1 MKVII
6 DMSSPRAKSTFNKQ
20 KKNKTEN
27 KKEEALFL
35 TAEEIF
41 SQILRKEFLQHLL
54 YKTSERRLK
63 RIINSKVIINITTQ
77 ADSGSYIG
85 CKS

>member
-1 MKVII
+1 MPKV
-6 DMSSPRAKSTFNKQ
+6 PLTNK
-20 KKNKTEN
+20 KKKKTEN
-27 KKEEALFL
+27 KKKEALFL

-63 RIINSKVIINITTQ
+63 RITNSKVIINITTRRAIKKEKK